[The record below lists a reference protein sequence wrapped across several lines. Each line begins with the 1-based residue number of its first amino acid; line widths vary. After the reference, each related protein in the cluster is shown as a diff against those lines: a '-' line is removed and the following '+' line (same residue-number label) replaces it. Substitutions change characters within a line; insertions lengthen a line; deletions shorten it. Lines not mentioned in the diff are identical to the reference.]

1 MKKFIP
7 ALVLLCMMQTAMGQT
22 NPQVGGA
29 VMSSSKDAVDNL
41 SHSADHTV
49 FITLINRSGL
59 VNKVRGSGPFTV
71 FAPTN
76 AAFGKL
82 TKGTIESW
90 LKPENRATLVQL
102 LSYHLLAGSMDSNAL
117 DKLITEGGG
126 TAQLQTVSGAT
137 LKLRKDGDKLI
148 LTDGQGVSSIITIR
162 NVYQSNGVVQVV
174 DTVLQPAP

>member
-7 ALVLLCMMQTAMGQT
+7 ALVLLCMMQNAIGQT

-29 VMSSSKDAVDNL
+29 TMYSSNDAVTNL
-41 SHSADHTV
+41 TNSADHTV

-59 VNKVRGSGPFTV
+59 VNTIKGSGPFTI

-76 AAFGKL
+76 AAFNKL
-82 TKGTIESW
+82 PKGTIESW

-102 LSYHLLAGSMDSNAL
+102 LSYHLLPGKIDNDAL
-117 DKLITEGGG
+117 IKLINEGGG
-126 TAQLQTVSGAT
+126 TAQLKTVAGST
-137 LKLRKDGDKLI
+137 LQLRRDGDKMI
-148 LTDGQGVSSIITIR
+148 LTDGMGNTSVITIK

-174 DTVLQPAP
+174 DAVLRPAQ